1 MDRIAAALA
10 SFRNGFNC
18 TQAVFSA
25 FSEDLGL
32 DRASATRL
40 AECFGGKVCNAGMP
54 CGALLGAY
62 LTIGLYVG
70 RSEPD
75 DISAKLRAET
85 LRTKLTD
92 DFISRFGAADCRTL
106 LQYNITDAG
115 GLQAVHSAGTIV
127 NCADYVAY
135 AAELTDRL
143 LRE

>member
-10 SFRNGFNC
+10 SFKNGFNC

-40 AECFGGKVCNAGMP
+40 AECFNGTVCNAGMP

-62 LTIGLYVG
+62 LTIGLYAG

-75 DISAKLRAET
+75 DLSAKLLAENLRA
-85 LRTKLTD
+85 KLTD

-106 LQYNITDAG
+106 LQYNITDTV
-115 GLQAVHSAGTIV
+115 GLQEAHSSGTIA